1 MWVQIVT
8 ILSVGMYEN
17 RTGDRRDMDGADDS
31 GTKKAATF
39 RSRLLVKA
47 FDLQAFYVLLQGFE
61 EVVPAAGLEPAHPLR
76 RGILNPL
83 CLPISPRWHFVG
95 SSLTL

>member
-1 MWVQIVT
+1 M
-8 ILSVGMYEN
+8 
-17 RTGDRRDMDGADDS
+17 DRAGHS

-39 RSRLLVKA
+39 WSRLLVKA
-47 FDLQAFYVLLQGFE
+47 FDLQDLSVILQGLE

-83 CLPISPRWHFVG
+83 CLPISPRWHVG
-95 SSLTL
+95 HPPATGRMLK